1 VRKLKV
7 SARDLLFALR
17 NRMPRTVHY
26 LDTETGEVIP
36 VFGFNRDK
44 LLAQVRADRARYLR
58 LAPESSRRGYEI
70 MRRFIS
76 LVGDREARLAL
87 EQAAA
92 GKHAFRRFREEL
104 DRWPGEKS
112 RWQRFR
118 AEMTAEP
125 LKAKLAAAGIELEL
139 SFDSDQSLKAK

>member
-1 VRKLKV
+1 M

-44 LLAQVRADRARYLR
+44 LLSRVRTDRARYLR

-70 MRRFIS
+70 MLRFIS
-76 LVGDREARLAL
+76 LVGDREIRLAL
-87 EQAAA
+87 EEAAA
-92 GKHAFRRFREEL
+92 GTHAFRRFRELLEQ
-104 DRWPGEKS
+104 WPEEKL

-125 LKAKLAAAGIELEL
+125 LKQKLAEAGIELEL
-139 SFDSDQSLKAK
+139 SFDSDQPLKAK